1 MKVSNSYIIMEL
13 VILEKIPKRPTIND
27 IIKLNQFDNPV
38 LYLCF
43 TNDLSFDSYSY
54 VRRVFSI

>member
-1 MKVSNSYIIMEL
+1 MEL